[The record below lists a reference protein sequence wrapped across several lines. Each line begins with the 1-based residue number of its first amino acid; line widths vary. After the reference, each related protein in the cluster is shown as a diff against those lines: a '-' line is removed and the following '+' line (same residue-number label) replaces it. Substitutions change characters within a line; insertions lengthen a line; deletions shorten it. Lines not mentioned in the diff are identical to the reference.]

1 MPTAKIKTEEER
13 ARLDQIFAEIEAAE
27 RGEFD
32 TQETQK
38 QNTVQT
44 KNKDEERLAKL
55 DCKEFIGNIK
65 SLCNQEFFKTKWEK
79 VMAKFI
85 IDSIAPMHQE
95 INVLRNFA
103 NSVDNHLQKAIK
115 TAKEQDNHH
124 YYKIFAESVK
134 LLLEKI

>member
-1 MPTAKIKTEEER
+1 MINFKPEEER

-38 QNTVQT
+38 QDTVQT
-44 KNKDEERLAKL
+44 KNKAEERLAKL

-134 LLLEKI
+134 QLLEKI

>member
-1 MPTAKIKTEEER
+1 MINFKPEEER
-13 ARLDQIFAEIEAAE
+13 ARLDQIFAEVEAAE
-27 RGEFD
+27 RSEFD

-38 QNTVQT
+38 QDTCRQRT
-44 KNKDEERLAKL
+44 KAEERLAKL

-134 LLLEKI
+134 QLLEKI

>member
-1 MPTAKIKTEEER
+1 MINFKPEEER
-13 ARLDQIFAEIEAAE
+13 ARLDQIFAEVEAAE

-38 QNTVQT
+38 QDTVQT
-44 KNKDEERLAKL
+44 KNKAEERLAKL

-134 LLLEKI
+134 QLLEKI

>member
-38 QNTVQT
+38 QDTVQT
-44 KNKDEERLAKL
+44 KNKAEERLAKL

>member
-1 MPTAKIKTEEER
+1 MINFKPEEER

-27 RGEFD
+27 RSEFD

-38 QNTVQT
+38 QDTVQT
-44 KNKDEERLAKL
+44 NNKAEERLAKL

-134 LLLEKI
+134 QLLEKI

>member
-1 MPTAKIKTEEER
+1 MINFKPEEER
-13 ARLDQIFAEIEAAE
+13 ARLDQIFSEIEAAE

-38 QNTVQT
+38 QDTCRQRT
-44 KNKDEERLAKL
+44 KAEERLAKL

-134 LLLEKI
+134 QLLEKI

>member
-1 MPTAKIKTEEER
+1 MINFKPEEER
-13 ARLDQIFAEIEAAE
+13 ARLDQIFAEIEAAD

-38 QNTVQT
+38 QDTVQT
-44 KNKDEERLAKL
+44 NNKAEERLAKL

-134 LLLEKI
+134 QLLEKI

>member
-1 MPTAKIKTEEER
+1 MINFKPEEER
-13 ARLDQIFAEIEAAE
+13 ARLDQIFAEVEAAE
-27 RGEFD
+27 RSEFD

-38 QNTVQT
+38 QDTCRQRT
-44 KNKDEERLAKL
+44 KAEERLTKL

-134 LLLEKI
+134 QLLEKI

>member
-1 MPTAKIKTEEER
+1 MINFKPEEER
-13 ARLDQIFAEIEAAE
+13 ARLDQIFAEVEAAE

-38 QNTVQT
+38 QDTCRQRT
-44 KNKDEERLAKL
+44 KAEERLAKL

-103 NSVDNHLQKAIK
+103 NSLDNHLQKAIK

-134 LLLEKI
+134 QLLEKI